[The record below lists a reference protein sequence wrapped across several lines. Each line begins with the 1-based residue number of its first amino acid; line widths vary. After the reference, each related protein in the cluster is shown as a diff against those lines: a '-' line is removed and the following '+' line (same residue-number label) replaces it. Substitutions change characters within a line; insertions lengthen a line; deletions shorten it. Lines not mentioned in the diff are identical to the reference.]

1 MGRNVNL
8 KTNHKNEMKKVF
20 VMLAVLV
27 AGIVATSCACES
39 FKRDIKSLKSDFG
52 GGLYRTVTLMDYQ
65 GDTLKQW
72 TGKFEVRDA
81 GADNQVYFDINGKR
95 VWIQG
100 GIVVNE
106 EW

>member
-1 MGRNVNL
+1 
-8 KTNHKNEMKKVF
+8 MKKIF
-20 VMLAVLV
+20 ALILLAALTL
-27 AGIVATSCACES
+27 ASTGCES
-39 FKRDIKSLKSDFG
+39 CSREIKSIKSDWG
-52 GGLYRTVTLMDYQ
+52 GGLYRTVTLLDYQ

-72 TGKFEVRDA
+72 TGKFDVRDS
-81 GADNQVYFDINGKR
+81 GYDDQVYFDLDGKR